1 MTTNS
6 ILITIC
12 HSQDINNRAEL
23 EVPTNELS
31 LERLMKIGND
41 KLKLKKIRG
50 AYVEKGDELKD
61 PKDIKSG
68 DWIYFS
74 DGRTI
79 QSSHEVIHL
88 CMLGSG
94 AVGKSALTLQFIQN
108 KFVADYDPTIED
120 AYRKPVSVDESPLLL
135 DILDTAGQE
144 DFIALRTSWMKDKDG
159 FVLVFSIVHH
169 KSFDDLRGFYESL
182 CEVYDDKVPPFILV
196 GNKADL
202 DNPEVL
208 ASNPEKYRREV
219 SREEALE
226 TARKWGAIKYIE
238 TSALTGQNVQSLYGA
253 LVRDIISVKIPQEQV
268 EEVKEKKWWEKCV
281 LL

>member
-1 MTTNS
+1 MSKNPIS
-6 ILITIC
+6 ITIC
-12 HSQDINNRAEL
+12 DSQDPHNQAVVEIPSN
-23 EVPTNELS
+23 EVS
-31 LERLMKIGND
+31 LERLVKIGSE
-41 KLKLKKIRG
+41 KLKLKRIQKV
-50 AYVEKGDELKD
+50 YVEDGEELTDTKGLKTE
-61 PKDIKSG
+61 

-79 QSSHEVIHL
+79 QSSDKVIHL

-120 AYRKPVSVDESPLLL
+120 AYRKPVNVDASPLLL

-159 FVLVFSIVHH
+159 FVLVFSIVHR

-196 GNKADL
+196 GNKVDL
-202 DNPEVL
+202 DNPEVKET
-208 ASNPEKYRREV
+208 NPERYRREV
-219 SREEALE
+219 ERDEALD
-226 TARKWGAIKYIE
+226 TAQKWGAIKYIE
-238 TSALTGQNVQSLYGA
+238 ASAMTGQNVQNLYGA
-253 LVRDIISVKIPQEQV
+253 LVRDIISNKIPEEKVV
-268 EEVKEKKWWEKCV
+268 ETRQTKWWDKCV